1 MSLCYS
7 LRQVMKSGYSLALL
21 RKDIV
26 SGMTVGVVAIP
37 LGMALAIAIG
47 VPPQHG
53 LYTVIVAGFLVALFG
68 GSCFNITGPTAAFV
82 VILLP
87 ITQQFGLSGLLVAT
101 MMSGMW
107 LALMGGLKLGRVI
120 RFVPYPVTIG
130 FTAGIGFVIAFL
142 QLKDL
147 LGLTLTSSPIHFFDK
162 VFSYVNALPSI
173 NYADTV
179 IGLLTIVSFIMWSKV
194 CSKVPPHVMA
204 LFVATVL
211 AAIINNSSWT
221 MATTIGDKFHYV
233 IDGFFGRGIP
243 QQLPEFSLPWQDIE
257 LSWGLIYQLLPASI
271 AIALLGAIES
281 LLCAVVADGMT
292 KTRHDSDSEL
302 VAQGLGNMIAPLF
315 GAIPATAAIA
325 RTATNIRAGGMSPIS
340 AMIHAVFVL
349 IAMLILAPVLAYI
362 PMAGLAGLLIMVAW
376 NMSEAPHFVKLIKT
390 APRRDVIVLLVC
402 FSLTVAFDMV
412 VAVAVGIA
420 LAGVLFIQRVL
431 ALTAAH
437 STVTADIEHE
447 SMVYHYLEGPLFFA
461 ACDKIKQLV
470 DGTPKSAQVIIF
482 DMEKVTAIDISAL
495 NAIQEAMDQL
505 SHARILVC
513 NLSSEL
519 WLKVQRIGWGS
530 LPNVTLCESDAQ
542 FTHHLSAIRADN
554 RVSVSTPSPLSM

>member
-7 LRQVMKSGYSLALL
+7 LRQMMSSGYSLALL

-68 GSCFNITGPTAAFV
+68 GSRFNITGPTAAFV

-87 ITQQFGLSGLLVAT
+87 ITQQFGLSGLLIAT

-107 LALMGGLKLGRVI
+107 LVLMGILKLGRVI

-147 LGLTLTSSPIHFFDK
+147 LGLTLYSTSVHFFDK
-162 VFSYVNALPSI
+162 VLSYFDALPSI

-179 IGLLTIVSFIMWSKV
+179 IGLLTIISFIVWSQIR
-194 CSKVPPHVMA
+194 SKVPPHVIA
-204 LFVATVL
+204 LLVATVL
-211 AAIINNSSWT
+211 AAIINHSSWA
-221 MATTIGDKFHYV
+221 MVTTIGDKFHYV
-233 IDGFFGRGIP
+233 IDGISGRGIP
-243 QQLPEFSLPWQDIE
+243 QQLPELSLPWQDIE

-292 KTRHDSDSEL
+292 KTQHDSNSEL
-302 VAQGLGNMIAPLF
+302 VAQGLGNMVAPLL

-325 RTATNIRAGGMSPIS
+325 RTATNIRAGGVSPIS

-349 IAMLILAPVLAYI
+349 VAMLMLAPVLAYI
-362 PMAGLAGLLIMVAW
+362 PMAGLAGLLVMVAW

-412 VAVAVGIA
+412 IAVAVGIA
-420 LAGVLFIQRVL
+420 LSGVLFIQRVL
-431 ALTAAH
+431 ALTTAH
-437 STVTADIEHE
+437 SVIPTGIEE
-447 SMVYHYLEGPLFFA
+447 DNVVYHHLEGPLFFA

-470 DGTPKSAQVIIF
+470 DETPQYAQVVIF

-495 NAIQEAMDQL
+495 NAIEETMEQL
-505 SHARILVC
+505 SHTRILVR
-513 NLSSEL
+513 NLSSEV
-519 WLKVQRIGWGS
+519 WLKVHRVGWGS
-530 LPNVTLCESDAQ
+530 LPNVMLCESDAQ